1 MTRRKKMSKALL
13 HLMHKDEVYIR
24 LRKEYM
30 LLSHANKNPE
40 VNKMLIRKLEG
51 SISALEWI
59 LGFDY
64 IDQMAYEQKE
74 GEDNNDSNN

>member
-1 MTRRKKMSKALL
+1 MSKALL

-51 SISALEWI
+51 SISALEWV

-64 IDQMAYEQKE
+64 LEQKE
-74 GEDNNDSNN
+74 EENNNGSNN

>member
-1 MTRRKKMSKALL
+1 
-13 HLMHKDEVYIR
+13 MHKDEVYIR

-51 SISALEWI
+51 SISALEWV

-64 IDQMAYEQKE
+64 LEQKE
-74 GEDNNDSNN
+74 EENNNGSNN